1 MVWWTAAFR
10 WTDKPRLAIF
20 AELLIDC
27 EEDRTLRGRC
37 SSACSA
43 GPSGRHWW
51 REDRTPCRRS
61 GVPEGCCYRMSETA
75 QFGPAGMEVHE
86 ASPHVVAFEA
96 FFEQEGDGLY
106 RSLWLVTRNQFE
118 AEELTQEA
126 FVRVLERWDRV
137 SEMEDPRA
145 YLYRTA
151 MNAFRTGYGRALLA
165 AKRTMKVL
173 PSDDTIA
180 EIDERDA
187 AVRALA
193 RLSPRQR
200 AAVVLTDMLGF
211 GSEEAARMLGIRAST
226 LRMHASRAHAALKET
241 MSRD

>member
-1 MVWWTAAFR
+1 MRETVQ
-10 WTDKPRLAIF
+10 L
-20 AELLIDC
+20 
-27 EEDRTLRGRC
+27 
-37 SSACSA
+37 
-43 GPSGRHWW
+43 GPVGS
-51 REDRTPCRRS
+51 
-61 GVPEGCCYRMSETA
+61 
-75 QFGPAGMEVHE
+75 EVHQ
-86 ASPHVVAFEA
+86 ASPPVAFEA
-96 FFEQEGDGLY
+96 FFEQQGDALY
-106 RSLWLVTRNQFE
+106 RALWLVTRNRFE

-173 PSDDTIA
+173 PADDAIA

-187 AVRALA
+187 AIRALA

-200 AAVVLTDMLGF
+200 AAVVLTDLLGF

-226 LRMHASRAHAALKET
+226 LRMHASRAHAVLKET